1 MQVLALA
8 LLVLTQTGAPAVFAP
23 PTAEQ
28 RLKLFAPRAEAK
40 PVLDGRLD
48 DAAWARPGT
57 GHFVQAE
64 PRQGAPATNDST
76 VWVAWD
82 DDALYVAARLEQP
95 GGLFAFNQRDLRRD
109 WSTIECDAFTVIL
122 DTFGDGRN
130 AFSFAVN
137 PYGAQ
142 RDQQVID
149 DELFEA
155 NWDTVWRS
163 ATARDEQGW
172 TVELAIPWKSLRYRE
187 GGSGFGIQFF
197 RRERG
202 RNEDTAW
209 SPFPRT
215 FSAWRMTYAGQ
226 LEGVT
231 PPPPRLLAL
240 QVRPYATARVE
251 RLDDGPPSF
260 VPGAGGEVTWTPSSA
275 TVVDLTV
282 NTDFAE
288 TDVDRRVVNLS
299 RFSVFFPER
308 RQFFLE
314 SAGVFSVGDEGFLQ
328 PYFSR
333 RIGLE
338 NGQPVP
344 IAAGLRAVYRTP
356 ERSAGALFVQTL
368 AARGAAPSLFGVG
381 RYTQHVGAQSRVGGL
396 VAARH
401 DYAFNGEAGVTNV
414 VPAVDGVFRSGSLT
428 LRGSAM
434 GSATWAGRDPTFG
447 AAAYAE
453 AELDTNLGSL
463 EVWAA
468 GVSPR
473 FEARTGFVG
482 RENMIGTGMLGS
494 LDWRPPTLP
503 GFLRNLGTSFDG
515 YLIWSADRGEF
526 QEANLWYA
534 PLTLLLSGG
543 DDIFLITDSSIQQLS
558 EPFAPVP
565 GVEFA
570 PGRYSYSRLGL
581 YAASQA
587 SRRVQLTGEVTGGR
601 YYSSNLVRSV
611 LGASVQPLPHVQVA
625 AHWEY
630 NRFWGDGVRA
640 PFAESHLLRL
650 ETRLAVSPKL
660 QLIGSYQR
668 DTAGNGSV
676 LNARL
681 AWEFLPLS
689 FLYVVFTDTRSL
701 FPFDGAAP
709 SEQRLVA
716 KVTFTW
722 RP

>member
-1 MQVLALA
+1 MAPLLLILLA
-8 LLVLTQTGAPAVFAP
+8 QTGAPAVFDP
-23 PTAEQ
+23 PSPDQ
-28 RLKLFAPRAEAK
+28 RLKLVAPRAAQP

-48 DAAWARPGT
+48 DAAWAHDGT
-57 GHFVQAE
+57 GDFVQFE
-64 PRQGAPATNDST
+64 PHQGEKATHAST

-95 GGLFAFNQRDLRRD
+95 GGWLAFNQRDLRRD
-109 WSTIECDAFTVIL
+109 WATTETDAFNVIL

-130 AFSFAVN
+130 AFTFAIN

-142 RDQQVID
+142 RDEQVID
-149 DELFEA
+149 DTLFEP
-155 NWDTVWRS
+155 NWDTVWAS

-172 TVELAIPWKSLRYRE
+172 TLELAIPWKSLRY
-187 GGSGFGIQFF
+187 GPPGTQWGIQFF

-209 SPFPRT
+209 SPVPRT
-215 FSAWRMTYAGQ
+215 FSAWRMTYAGR
-226 LEGVT
+226 LEGIE
-231 PPPPRLLAL
+231 PPPPRLVAL
-240 QVRPYATARVE
+240 QVRPYASLRAERVDE
-251 RLDDGPPSF
+251 GGPHF
-260 VPGAGGEVTWTPSSA
+260 VPSAGGEVTWTPRSD

-288 TDVDRRVVNLS
+288 TDVDRRVVNLT

-314 SAGVFSVGDEGFLQ
+314 SAGVFSVGDEGFIQ

-344 IAAGLRAVYRTP
+344 IAVGVRAVHRTP

-368 AARGAAPSLFGVG
+368 AARGAAPALFGVG
-381 RYTQHVGAQSRVGGL
+381 RYTQHVGQQSRLGGL
-396 VAARH
+396 VALRH
-401 DYAFNGEAGVTNV
+401 DFAWNGGDATTNV
-414 VPAVDGVFRSGSLT
+414 VPSVDGLWRSSGGGVT
-428 LRGSAM
+428 LRASAM
-434 GSATWAGRDPTFG
+434 GSGTWTGARSRYG
-447 AAAYAE
+447 AAGYAE
-453 AELDTNLGSL
+453 AELDSNLGGITF
-463 EVWAA
+463 WGA
-468 GVSPR
+468 GVTPD

-482 RENMIGTGMLGS
+482 RENMVGVGTEGW

-503 GFLRNLGTSFDG
+503 SFLRNIGSSFEG
-515 YLIWSADRGEF
+515 WVLWSADRGEF
-526 QEANLWYA
+526 QEASLWYA
-534 PLTLLLSGG
+534 PLTFLFAGG
-543 DDIFLITDSSIQQLS
+543 DDVFLITDSSVQQLY
-558 EPFAPVP
+558 EDFAPVP
-565 GVEFA
+565 GVSFA
-570 PGRYSYSRLGL
+570 PGRYAYTRLGV

-587 SRRVQLTGEVTGGR
+587 SRRVQLTAEVTGGR
-601 YYSSNLVRSV
+601 YYTSDTVRSV
-611 LGASVQPLPHVQVA
+611 VGASVQPIPHVQVYGA
-625 AHWEY
+625 WEY
-630 NRFWGDGVRA
+630 NRFWGEGVRA
-640 PFAESHLLRL
+640 GVAEAHLLRI

-668 DTAGNGSV
+668 DTAGNGSI

-689 FLYVVFTDTRSL
+689 FLYVVFTDTRAL
-701 FPFDGAAP
+701 FPWDGALP
-709 SEQRLVA
+709 PEQRLVA
-716 KVTFTW
+716 KVAFTW